1 MVQERQVQRFL
12 SPVWIKASLF
22 AFITPH
28 VCLQLPRLVRGQISS
43 QNCTTNDGKY
53 KLRTYSRIQRVLI
66 TTLMYTGNNFAW
78 QVCNSE
84 GWLAINDRDFTIC
97 FACNRPP
104 RVRHS
109 RHFTYR
115 QVRIVAV
122 TVVNGSDDP
131 RPPWP
136 PSDVS
141 DFWWFVPTDTE
152 KPLPDQLR
160 PSVDCHGPSLVNPPP
175 PPRQNFPNTTP
186 SQSCHLGQWSSKSN
200 GTKNN
205 GNKSYEQN
213 GGGNQPGG
221 FKCVA
226 VSTRPSV
233 SL

>member
-1 MVQERQVQRFL
+1 MSAANYLDWWVVKEAVE
-12 SPVWIKASLF
+12 F
-22 AFITPH
+22 A
-28 VCLQLPRLVRGQISS
+28 
-43 QNCTTNDGKY
+43 KY
-53 KLRTYSRIQRVLI
+53 KFHLYSIHRVLI
-66 TTLMYTGNNFAW
+66 PAW
-78 QVCNSE
+78 CRQGIILHDKPVTATA
-84 GWLAINDRDFTIC
+84 WLATNHTDFTIC

-104 RVRHS
+104 RHS

-175 PPRQNFPNTTP
+175 PLDKT
-186 SQSCHLGQWSSKSN
+186 SQIQRLHS
-200 GTKNN
+200 
-205 GNKSYEQN
+205 
-213 GGGNQPGG
+213 P
-221 FKCVA
+221 VI
-226 VSTRPSV
+226 
-233 SL
+233 